1 MKYQHIEDKTNW
13 GINSVCQVSNNLI
26 GSVGNDAKLKIW
38 NWKKGN
44 LQKSYLGHGHPIKCI
59 CLVKKGEIIAT
70 GSAHEGD

>member
-1 MKYQHIEDKTNW
+1 M
-13 GINSVCQVSNNLI
+13 I

-38 NWKKGN
+38 NWKKGT

-70 GSAHEGD
+70 GSAHDGD